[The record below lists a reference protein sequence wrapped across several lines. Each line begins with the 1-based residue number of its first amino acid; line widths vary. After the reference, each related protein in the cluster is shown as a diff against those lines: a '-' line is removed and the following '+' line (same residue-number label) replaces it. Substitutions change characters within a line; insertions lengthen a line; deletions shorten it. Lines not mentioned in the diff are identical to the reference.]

1 MRTGLLACVAALVL
15 VSAAKAQGAIIA
27 KTGVKDTDAA
37 TLCSVSQTLKQ
48 LARQAWREM
57 EEANKRQGRI
67 TAACSHATGSEAHLA
82 AAQGANETQR
92 LTLIATQLC
101 ARMVT
106 ATDLTRR
113 ASDAAAKLSGHSAA
127 LAGEIDQWVSTM
139 SSVVSKAQTGKFC
152 LGSSSAATQG
162 SSTLQDAL
170 ATALKG
176 TTESYDNGSQ
186 GETTVPPT
194 TCGTPLNATIN
205 EEEEQN
211 LATVK
216 AKLDDDAVTQLLVTA
231 SMIASASSDPASTC
245 PLTSIAQDSNA
256 GIYRE
261 HTVAG
266 MWTIT
271 GTTSSTLV
279 ATYKADRMDTIK
291 ALAKELESI
300 STNKGNEAWKT
311 ACTLADT
318 NWCTEEVAQA
328 RVKIAA
334 IQQEE
339 RERAEEHRRDNEARR
354 AATPKGN
361 RNGAQ
366 KSQAPN
372 EGQGQ
377 PTRGGGAH
385 EGSMPDDNEKARADT
400 AQLVRT
406 TAAVFFW
413 EAATQRGRPE

>member
-1 MRTGLLACVAALVL
+1 MA
-15 VSAAKAQGAIIA
+15 
-27 KTGVKDTDAA
+27 
-37 TLCSVSQTLKQ
+37 
-48 LARQAWREM
+48 
-57 EEANKRQGRI
+57 
-67 TAACSHATGSEAHLA
+67 
-82 AAQGANETQR
+82 
-92 LTLIATQLC
+92 
-101 ARMVT
+101 T

-139 SSVVSKAQTGKFC
+139 SSVVSKAGTGKFC
-152 LGSSSAATQG
+152 LGSSSAVTQG
-162 SSTLQDAL
+162 SSTLQSAL

-176 TTESYDNGSQ
+176 KTVSYDNGSQ
-186 GETTVPPT
+186 GSTTVPPP
-194 TCGTPLNATIN
+194 TCGTPLNATIS

-216 AKLDDDAVTQLLVTA
+216 AKLDADAVTQLLVTT

-256 GIYRE
+256 GIYLD

-271 GTTSSTLV
+271 GTTTSTLV

-318 NWCTEEVAQA
+318 NWCTEAVAQA

-339 RERAEEHRRDNEARR
+339 KERAEHRRRDNEARK

-377 PTRGGGAH
+377 PTREGGAH
-385 EGSMPDDNEKARADT
+385 EGSMPEDNEKARADT

>member
-57 EEANKRQGRI
+57 EEARKRQGRI

-82 AAQGANETQR
+82 AAQGATETER

-101 ARMVT
+101 AHMAT

-113 ASDAAAKLSGHSAA
+113 ASNAAAKLSGHSAA

-139 SSVVSKAQTGKFC
+139 SSVVSKAQSGKFC

-162 SSTLQDAL
+162 SSTLQGAL

-176 TTESYDNGSQ
+176 KTTPYDAAGQ
-186 GETTVPPT
+186 GKTTVPPP
-194 TCGTPLNATIN
+194 TCGTPLYATIN

-211 LATVK
+211 LETVK
-216 AKLDDDAVTQLLVTA
+216 AKLDAEAVTQLLVTTNN
-231 SMIASASSDPASTC
+231 IATASSDPASTC

-271 GTTSSTLV
+271 GKSSSTLV
-279 ATYKADRMDTIK
+279 ATYKADKMDTIK

-318 NWCTEEVAQA
+318 SWCTEDVEQA

-339 RERAEEHRRDNEARR
+339 KERAEHRRRDNEARK
-354 AATPKGN
+354 AATPKAN
-361 RNGAQ
+361 RNGTQ

-377 PTRGGGAH
+377 PTREGGAH
-385 EGSMPDDNEKARADT
+385 EGSMPEANEKARADK

>member
-1 MRTGLLACVAALVL
+1 
-15 VSAAKAQGAIIA
+15 
-27 KTGVKDTDAA
+27 
-37 TLCSVSQTLKQ
+37 
-48 LARQAWREM
+48 M
-57 EEANKRQGRI
+57 EEAHKRQGRI

-101 ARMVT
+101 ARMAT

-176 TTESYDNGSQ
+176 TTESYANGSQ

-216 AKLDDDAVTQLLVTA
+216 AKLDEDNVTKLLVTA

-245 PLTSIAQDSNA
+245 PLTSIAQQGAA

-271 GTTSSTLV
+271 GTAESRLV
-279 ATYKADRMDTIK
+279 ATYRPDKLDTIK
-291 ALAKELESI
+291 KLAKELEGV
-300 STNKGNEAWKT
+300 STGTENEAWNE
-311 ACTLADT
+311 ACTIAGT
-318 NWCTEEVAQA
+318 NWCTENVEQA
-328 RVKIAA
+328 RMKIAG

-339 RERAEEHRRDNEARR
+339 RERAEEHRQNDEERK
-354 AATPKGN
+354 AATTKGN
-361 RNGAQ
+361 RNGTQ
-366 KSQAPN
+366 KNQAPN

-377 PTRGGGAH
+377 PTREGGEH
-385 EGSMPDDNEKARADT
+385 EGSITDDNEKARADT

-413 EAATQRGRPE
+413 

>member
-1 MRTGLLACVAALVL
+1 
-15 VSAAKAQGAIIA
+15 
-27 KTGVKDTDAA
+27 
-37 TLCSVSQTLKQ
+37 
-48 LARQAWREM
+48 
-57 EEANKRQGRI
+57 
-67 TAACSHATGSEAHLA
+67 
-82 AAQGANETQR
+82 
-92 LTLIATQLC
+92 
-101 ARMVT
+101 
-106 ATDLTRR
+106 
-113 ASDAAAKLSGHSAA
+113 
-127 LAGEIDQWVSTM
+127 M

-176 TTESYDNGSQ
+176 KTTPYDNAGQ
-186 GETTVPPT
+186 GATPVPPA

-205 EEEEQN
+205 TEEEQN

-216 AKLDDDAVTQLLVTA
+216 AKLDAEAVTQLLVTT

-245 PLTSIAQDSNA
+245 PLTSIAQNNNA

-271 GTTSSTLV
+271 GKSSSTLV
-279 ATYKADRMDTIK
+279 ATYKADKMDTIK

-300 STNKGNEAWKT
+300 STSKGNEAWKT
-311 ACTLADT
+311 ACTIADT
-318 NWCTEEVAQA
+318 NWCTEAVAQA

-339 RERAEEHRRDNEARR
+339 KERAEEHRRRDNEARK

-377 PTRGGGAH
+377 PTREGGAH
-385 EGSMPDDNEKARADT
+385 EGSMPKHNEKARADT

-413 EAATQRGRPE
+413 EAATQRGRPG

>member
-1 MRTGLLACVAALVL
+1 
-15 VSAAKAQGAIIA
+15 
-27 KTGVKDTDAA
+27 
-37 TLCSVSQTLKQ
+37 
-48 LARQAWREM
+48 
-57 EEANKRQGRI
+57 
-67 TAACSHATGSEAHLA
+67 
-82 AAQGANETQR
+82 
-92 LTLIATQLC
+92 
-101 ARMVT
+101 
-106 ATDLTRR
+106 TRR

-152 LGSSSAATQG
+152 LGSSSAETEG

-176 TTESYDNGSQ
+176 KTVQYDNGSQ
-186 GETTVPPT
+186 GSTTVPPHA
-194 TCGTPLNATIN
+194 CGTPLNGTISA
-205 EEEEQN
+205 EEGQT
-211 LATVK
+211 LAQVK
-216 AKLDDDAVTQLLVTA
+216 AKLDDTNVTQLLVTTNN
-231 SMIASASSDPASTC
+231 IATASSDPASTC

-271 GTTSSTLV
+271 GKSSSTLV
-279 ATYKADRMDTIK
+279 ATYKADKMDTINK
-291 ALAKELESI
+291 LAKELESI

-311 ACTLADT
+311 ACTLGDT
-318 NWCTEEVAQA
+318 NWCEEEVAQA

-339 RERAEEHRRDNEARR
+339 RVRAEEHRRRDNEAR
-354 AATPKGN
+354 AAANPKGN

-377 PTRGGGAH
+377 PTREGGAH
-385 EGSMPDDNEKARADT
+385 EGSMAEGNEKARADK

-413 EAATQRGRPE
+413 EAATQRGRPG

>member
-15 VSAAKAQGAIIA
+15 VSAAKARGAIIA
-27 KTGVKDTDAA
+27 TTGVKDTDAA

-57 EEANKRQGRI
+57 EEAHKRQGRI
-67 TAACSHATGSEAHLA
+67 TAACSHAAGSETHLA
-82 AAQGANETQR
+82 AAQGANETER

-101 ARMVT
+101 ARMAT

-113 ASDAAAKLSGHSAA
+113 ASNAAAKLSGHSAA

-162 SSTLQDAL
+162 SSTLQTAL

-176 TTESYDNGSQ
+176 KATPYDNAGQGS
-186 GETTVPPT
+186 TTVPPT

-205 EEEEQN
+205 KEEGQN
-211 LATVK
+211 LAQVK
-216 AKLDDDAVTQLLVTA
+216 AKLDDANVTQLLATA
-231 SMIASASSDPASTC
+231 EDIESASSDPASTC
-245 PLTSIAQDSNA
+245 PLTSIAQNDNA

-271 GTTSSTLV
+271 GKRSRTLD
-279 ATYKADRMDTIK
+279 AKYKADKMDTIK
-291 ALAKELESI
+291 QLAKELEGV
-300 STNKGNEAWKT
+300 STNTGNAAWKT

-339 RERAEEHRRDNEARR
+339 RVRAEEHRRDNEARK

-361 RNGAQ
+361 RNGTQ
-366 KSQAPN
+366 KNQAPN

-377 PTRGGGAH
+377 PTREGGAH
-385 EGSMPDDNEKARADT
+385 EGSMPDDNEKARADK

>member
-1 MRTGLLACVAALVL
+1 MRTGLLACVAAPVL
-15 VSAAKAQGAIIA
+15 VSAAKARGAIIA

-37 TLCSVSQTLKQ
+37 SLCSLSQTLKQ

-57 EEANKRQGRI
+57 EEAQKRQGRI

-82 AAQGANETQR
+82 AAQGANETER

-101 ARMVT
+101 ARMAT

-113 ASDAAAKLSGHSAA
+113 ASDAAAKLSGHSAE

-170 ATALKG
+170 ATALKEK
-176 TTESYDNGSQ
+176 TVQYDNSSEGK
-186 GETTVPPT
+186 TTVPPP
-194 TCGTPLNATIN
+194 TCGTPLNATIS

-216 AKLDDDAVTQLLVTA
+216 AKLDAEAVTKLLVTTNN
-231 SMIASASSDPASTC
+231 IATASSDPASTC
-245 PLTSIAQDSNA
+245 PLTSIAQNNSA

-261 HTVAG
+261 HTMAG

-279 ATYKADRMDTIK
+279 ATYKAARMDTIK

-300 STNKGNEAWKT
+300 STSKGNEAWKT
-311 ACTLADT
+311 ACTLGDT

-339 RERAEEHRRDNEARR
+339 KVRAEEHRRRDNEARK

-377 PTRGGGAH
+377 PTREGGAH
-385 EGSMPDDNEKARADT
+385 EGSMAEDNEKARADT

-413 EAATQRGRPE
+413 EAATQR